1 MINLEKIYIVL
12 VQSILNKWI
21 PNQTVWL
28 FGSRVTDKIK
38 PYSDIDLVIVSNQ
51 PTSFAV
57 LSQIANAFSESD
69 LPYKV
74 DVVDWAML
82 DDEFKK
88 IIKNNYEIIQ
98 EGKDA
103 RTS

>member
-1 MINLEKIYIVL
+1 MINLEKKYL
-12 VQSILNKWI
+12 TMVQSILKKWI

-38 PYSDIDLVIVSNQ
+38 PYSDIDLVIISDE
-51 PTSFAV
+51 PTSFAT

-88 IIKNNYEIIQ
+88 IIKSNYEIVQ
-98 EGKDA
+98 GTTEHE
-103 RTS
+103 

>member
-1 MINLEKIYIVL
+1 MINLEKKHIVL
-12 VQSILNKWI
+12 VQSILKKWI
-21 PNQTVWL
+21 PDQTVWL

-38 PYSDIDLVIVSNQ
+38 PYSDIDLAIISNE
-51 PTSFAV
+51 PTSFAA

-98 EGKDA
+98 TGKK
-103 RTS
+103 